1 MKRFLT
7 VLIASMFLASAAY
20 AQDKKAEEK
29 KGAAATEGK
38 GETKDTKKAAK
49 KEKTAKTEKA
59 GKEDKATTTEKSEKM
74 KDKKDK

>member
-7 VLIASMFLASAAY
+7 VLIASMFLAAASY
-20 AQDKKAEEK
+20 AQEKKADEK
-29 KGAAATEGK
+29 KTPMAEGK
-38 GETKDTKKAAK
+38 AETKGEKKAAK

-59 GKEDKATTTEKSEKM
+59 AKDDKATTAEKSEKM